1 MCPKSAAKGT
11 ILILFSFNTYKSTM
25 STNAIRADKD
35 QTKIETTL
43 SGKLSIYK
51 KGKIKTKT
59 EPQIYNKF

>member
-1 MCPKSAAKGT
+1 
-11 ILILFSFNTYKSTM
+11 M

-35 QTKIETTL
+35 QTKMETTL

-51 KGKIKTKT
+51 KGTIKTKT